1 MNLEQVKGVI
11 EIAGVKFSA
20 AQLIESLVD
29 QGFSVSFNN
38 GNLRIGQRFLKPELF
53 IDEEY
58 KTCPII
64 DICKKYDEI
73 IKDAKRKIQF
83 PQYINNKEL
92 IEKSACRSKNFNQG
106 TIIKDEIYE
115 DNINLDDEIFDYPS
129 LKKSSFG
136 FSDKEQEAS
145 PLTYEQGKTFTEPRE
160 MIGVGTLTFGRPLS
174 SNGTTCSKCG
184 AIVNEGWQYCGKCG
198 SYIER

>member
-1 MNLEQVKGVI
+1 MSLDQVKGVI

-20 AQLIESLVD
+20 SQLIKSLID

-38 GNLRIGQRFLKPELF
+38 GNLRVGQRFLKPEPF

-92 IEKSACRSKNFNQG
+92 IEKSACRPKKYEQG

-115 DNINLDDEIFDYPS
+115 DNINIDDEIFDYPP
-129 LKKSSFG
+129 LKKSPLG
-136 FSDKEQEAS
+136 FSDKKQKAPS
-145 PLTYEQGKTFTEPRE
+145 LAYEQGNTFTEPKE
-160 MIGVGTLTFGRPLS
+160 MIGIGTLTFGRPLS
-174 SNGTTCSKCG
+174 SNRTTCSKCG